1 MAEALRYDGPIQML
15 FRQTTRDTELAG
27 AKIPEGSIVMPIFA
41 SANRD
46 DEQFPQADR
55 FDPDRDTRGHLGFGF
70 GIHFCL
76 GASLARLEARVG
88 FEELFKCVAKF
99 EPLESETEYLDSF
112 LLRGPKRLPLA
123 CSRA

>member
-1 MAEALRYDGPIQML
+1 
-15 FRQTTRDTELAG
+15 
-27 AKIPEGSIVMPIFA
+27 MPIFA

-46 DEQFPQADR
+46 DRQFPQADR

-88 FEELFKCVAKF
+88 FEELFKRVAKF
-99 EPLESETEYLDSF
+99 EPLESETEYVDSF